1 MQELKQFLSFI
12 EQNDLFNKKDSVLL
26 AVSGGRDSVLMAH
39 LFKAAGFEFALA
51 HCNFCLRGDESD
63 ADEQFVTELAEELD
77 VPFYSTSFN
86 TESYAKEHQ
95 ISIQMAARDLRYT
108 WLEEIR
114 SQLKFSYIAI
124 AQHQNDIVETVLL
137 NQVRGTGISGMHGI
151 LAKRDKIIRPLLF
164 LTRDDIDEIMRREN
178 FSFREDSSN
187 QSAKYAR
194 NKIRLEVI
202 PALKELNPQL
212 EETFMAN
219 TKRFAE
225 LEILLNNKICE
236 VKENLFEL
244 IAEDEFQISINKLKD
259 LVPLNTLLFGLFQP
273 YGFNE
278 AILEDLRQSW
288 NKPGKIF
295 KSATHQIL
303 TDRDFIFLSKIG
315 LANEQQIQVPE
326 NGKVIWHEIV
336 YNSFVTEVENFE
348 LRSDSNLLQ
357 ADYSLLQFP
366 LRIRNWRKG
375 DYFYPLGM
383 KGKKKLSDFFIEQK
397 IPLSKKNEVGVLE
410 NNNGDIIWI
419 CGYRLDERYKVKNTG
434 KKIFILE
441 RQ

>member
-1 MQELKQFLSFI
+1 MPELKQFLSFI
-12 EQNDLFNKKDSVLL
+12 KQHNLFNIKDRVLL

-51 HCNFCLRGDESD
+51 HCNFWLRGDESD
-63 ADEQFVTELAEELD
+63 ADEQFVAELARGLD
-77 VPFYSTSFN
+77 VPFYSTRFN
-86 TESYAKEHQ
+86 TESYAKDHQ
-95 ISIQMAARDLRYT
+95 ISIQMAARDLRYN
-108 WLEEIR
+108 WLEKIR
-114 SQLKFSYIAI
+114 SEFKFSYIAI

-164 LTRDDIDEIMRREN
+164 LNREDIDRMVEKEN

-187 QSAKYAR
+187 FSSKYAR
-194 NKIRLEVI
+194 NKLRLEVI

-236 VKENLFEL
+236 IKEDLFEL
-244 IAEDEFQISINKLKD
+244 ISTDEFKISIIKLKD
-259 LVPLNTLLFGLFQP
+259 LVPQNTLLFGLFQP

-278 AILEDLRQSW
+278 AVLKDLRQSW
-288 NKPGKIF
+288 DKPGKIF

-303 TDRDFIFLSKIG
+303 TDREFILLSKIQ
-315 LANEQQIQVPE
+315 LTKEQEIQVPE

-336 YNSFVTEVENFE
+336 YNSYVTDAANFE
-348 LRSDSNLLQ
+348 LSNDRNLLQ
-357 ADYSLLQFP
+357 ANHSLLQFP
-366 LRIRNWRKG
+366 LRIRNWQKG

-410 NNNGDIIWI
+410 NKNGDIIWI

-441 RQ
+441 KQ